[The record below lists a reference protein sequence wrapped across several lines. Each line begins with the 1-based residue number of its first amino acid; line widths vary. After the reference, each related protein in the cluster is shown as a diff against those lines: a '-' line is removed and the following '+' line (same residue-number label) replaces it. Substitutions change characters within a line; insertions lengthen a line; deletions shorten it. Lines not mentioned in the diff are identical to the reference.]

1 MPRLQFNEKL
11 RVRQYIISDPSN
23 VHYTEYYTSL
33 NETSSADWQQQMK
46 TPPTSLDPMST
57 RLQND
62 TTPIRLIPLIDDYNP
77 YYFDSDYGFDPYWD
91 ANCYNQHHLYFY
103 QNFNKPINN
112 LEPDSSEIVQ
122 ALNMA
127 LTKARVDPWQPTTPQ
142 TRQTTHAEPADEFHS
157 VGPQVSLATA
167 VTARFVNTLIA
178 RPGEPAYVPLTTNL
192 GLKYKRRM
200 LYFPMD
206 FGELT
211 LDGLVDTGALS
222 SAVPESDLRK
232 IRLLAP
238 QSIVKEGPAPNFQI
252 MVAIGQLETPKS
264 TVELKFEVGDI
275 EFHEIFIVMEKLTSP
290 LIGLSFLQRNN
301 TILDMRQGVL
311 NFPFFSMQLKT
322 ADHKYTNVMEPI
334 CIREDVTI
342 PPNDR
347 HPVLMASQLY
357 ENTTVTGILQ
367 PSNNITDDGDIAFCA
382 ALVTL
387 TNGQVSVH
395 LNNFP
400 DSPYTL
406 KTGTQ
411 VATFTVLSPEQM
423 KYVKPIDPVT
433 TWHLLQDNP
442 ENAAYYASSLIKSTK
457 PEDFKENYWFPT
469 PEDPGDPQ
477 HHTPIQKRILSELIN
492 LQELE
497 KLNPQD
503 DPESRRQFLSNF
515 DWTDSMLQPAEIA
528 RIEDLL
534 VEFHDIFARHRFDIG
549 MNEDFKVKLT
559 PKDDSTAYSQSL
571 PTPINLK
578 EDILVE
584 LALLHRYGIITTL
597 PFSKYASPIFAQKKP
612 NGKLRLLVDLRKIN
626 NLISD
631 DYINNNH
638 PVSTLTDAAQ
648 HMAGKK
654 LFCKL
659 DCSQAYH
666 CLQMAD
672 QRSIEMLAFN
682 FASRTFAYR
691 RLAQGLSRALSAFSS
706 FMREYL
712 DKVIKAD
719 QCAQY
724 VDDIGIAAN
733 DAEQLINNLRATF
746 QCIQKAGL
754 KLTMHKFHFGAT
766 EMDFLGRTIT
776 PTGVKPQRPRVQNFL
791 ENTKFPKSKKALQRY
806 LGFLN
811 YYRNYI
817 PRLSEKLT
825 PFFKL
830 LTKDEKVLVTPD
842 LLKKLTN
849 INKALDRCCE
859 LALKQPLPNKQ
870 IALMT
875 DASFS
880 AAGYAVLIEDDPLE
894 KYTSTRKAFAPVAY
908 GSKTF
913 SPTQLKMSIY
923 AKEFLAKFFAFKE
936 FGHIFWGT
944 PKPVIILTDNKSVT
958 RFFQTKIIPPTLW
971 NACDYVIQ
979 FIFTIA
985 HIPGKNN
992 TAADYLSRLEI
1003 SPKEKLILRIRE
1015 DIPTTPIELHV
1026 QSAGVSE
1033 EEQIFYTEDDDET
1046 EEQILQ
1052 RKKDARDNPKHQLPD
1067 ISFEKFTTHKSD
1079 YHKLSTIQKLSYT
1092 NSLAVEQNNDVILQQ
1107 LRLKL
1112 FRNHPRSRHA
1122 VPALL
1127 SPNGPTVRHR
1137 RNYYQAVF

>member
-1 MPRLQFNEKL
+1 MPRLQINEKIH
-11 RVRQYIISDPSN
+11 VRQYIISDPPN
-23 VHYTEYYTSL
+23 IYYTEYYTAL
-33 NETSSADWQQQMK
+33 KETSSADWQQQMK
-46 TPPTSLDPMST
+46 TPPNFSSTLDPMSNS
-57 RLQND
+57 LQND
-62 TTPIRLIPLIDDYNP
+62 TSTIRLIPLIDDYDP
-77 YYFDSDYGFDPYWD
+77 YYPDPDYGFDPYWE

-103 QNFNKPINN
+103 QNFNKQNSNI
-112 LEPDSSEIVQ
+112 EPDSLETDH
-122 ALNMA
+122 ALNTV
-127 LTKARVDPWQPTTPQ
+127 LINARVDPWQQGPQ
-142 TRQTTHAEPADEFHS
+142 LTHQTSHS
-157 VGPQVSLATA
+157 DVGLKSQHVGPQVSLATVVA
-167 VTARFVNTLIA
+167 ARFGSTLVS
-178 RPGEPAYVPLTTNL
+178 RTGGPDYVPLTTNL

-200 LYFPMD
+200 LYFPID

-222 SAVPESDLRK
+222 SAIPEADLRK
-232 IRLLAP
+232 IRLLAT
-238 QSIVKEGPAPNFQI
+238 QSIVKERPAPHFQI
-252 MVAIGQLETPKS
+252 MVANGQLETPKS
-264 TVELKFEVGDI
+264 TVELKFEIGDT
-275 EFHEIFIVMEKLTSP
+275 EFHEIFVVMEKLTSP
-290 LIGLSFLQRNN
+290 LIGLSILQRNN

-347 HPVLMASQLY
+347 HSVQLASQLY
-357 ENTTVTGILQ
+357 EDTTVTGILQ
-367 PSNNITDDGDIAFCA
+367 PSNTLTDDGDIAFCA

-387 TNGQVSVH
+387 TNGQVSAH
-395 LNNFP
+395 LNNFT

-406 KTGTQ
+406 KRGTQ
-411 VATFTVLSPEQM
+411 VATFTVLTPEQL
-423 KYVKPIDPVT
+423 KNVKPIDPVT

-457 PEDFKENYWFPT
+457 PEDFKEIYWFPT

-477 HHTPIQKRILSELIN
+477 QHTPIQKRILSELNN

-497 KLNPQD
+497 KLNPQN

-515 DWTDSMLQPAEIA
+515 DWTDSMLQPTEIA

-559 PKDDSTAYSQSL
+559 TKDDSPAYSQSL

-584 LALLHRYGIITTL
+584 LALLHRYGIITTV

-612 NGKLRLLVDLRKIN
+612 NGKLQLLVDLRKIN

-638 PVSTLTDAAQ
+638 PVSTLTDSAQ

-682 FASRTFAYR
+682 FASRPFAYR

-712 DKVIKAD
+712 DKVIKTD

-733 DAEQLINNLRATF
+733 NAEQLINNLRATF
-746 QCIQKAGL
+746 QCVQQAGL
-754 KLTMHKFHFGAT
+754 KLQCINAILEQPK
-766 EMDFLGRTIT
+766 FLGRTIT

-825 PFFKL
+825 PIFKL

-842 LLKKLTN
+842 LLEKFTDF
-849 INKALDRCCE
+849 NKALDRCCE

-908 GSKTF
+908 GSK
-913 SPTQLKMSIY
+913 P
-923 AKEFLAKFFAFKE
+923 
-936 FGHIFWGT
+936 
-944 PKPVIILTDNKSVT
+944 SV
-958 RFFQTKIIPPTLW
+958 PP
-971 NACDYVIQ
+971 N
-979 FIFTIA
+979 
-985 HIPGKNN
+985 
-992 TAADYLSRLEI
+992 
-1003 SPKEKLILRIRE
+1003 
-1015 DIPTTPIELHV
+1015 
-1026 QSAGVSE
+1026 
-1033 EEQIFYTEDDDET
+1033 
-1046 EEQILQ
+1046 
-1052 RKKDARDNPKHQLPD
+1052 
-1067 ISFEKFTTHKSD
+1067 
-1079 YHKLSTIQKLSYT
+1079 
-1092 NSLAVEQNNDVILQQ
+1092 
-1107 LRLKL
+1107 
-1112 FRNHPRSRHA
+1112 
-1122 VPALL
+1122 
-1127 SPNGPTVRHR
+1127 
-1137 RNYYQAVF
+1137 